1 MPEMYINSAFPSHA
15 VCLPNFLSR
24 TVRVSPRRI
33 VWAGSAAAVRS
44 SNLYA
49 YSIAVL
55 HGKCLQSVLLKNA
68 LLLVECHAS
77 AFCFLMSW
85 CARSCFCLVLVRVWV
100 CFDMLPWGVC
110 TGLVK
115 GFEALEGT
123 SALCFQALMCSD
135 VLLPC
140 VWKGLEVFCCVSA
153 LCFERFW
160 YVRRCFRLVP
170 LKVSKRSEVLLH

>member
-1 MPEMYINSAFPSHA
+1 MRELANLRAPGAVSPKMYINSAFPSHA

-55 HGKCLQSVLLKNA
+55 HGKCLQSVLLKSA

-77 AFCFLMSW
+77 AFCF
-85 CARSCFCLVLVRVWV
+85 FNV
-100 CFDMLPWGVC
+100 
-110 TGLVK
+110 
-115 GFEALEGT
+115 
-123 SALCFQALMCSD
+123 LMCSEL
-135 VLLPC
+135 LLPC
-140 VWKGLEVFCCVSA
+140 ACKGLGVF
-153 LCFERFW
+153 
-160 YVRRCFRLVP
+160 
-170 LKVSKRSEVLLH
+170 

>member
-1 MPEMYINSAFPSHA
+1 MGSALFPFESWGHTAPKYGFQHCTGCPCAKRVLAAVASDVFFRPAALAGSASDMFFILLLLERSMPEMYINIAYPSHA

-55 HGKCLQSVLLKNA
+55 HGKCLQSVLLKSA

-77 AFCFLMSW
+77 AFCF
-85 CARSCFCLVLVRVWV
+85 
-100 CFDMLPWGVC
+100 
-110 TGLVK
+110 
-115 GFEALEGT
+115 
-123 SALCFQALMCSD
+123 
-135 VLLPC
+135 
-140 VWKGLEVFCCVSA
+140 
-153 LCFERFW
+153 
-160 YVRRCFRLVP
+160 
-170 LKVSKRSEVLLH
+170 

>member
-1 MPEMYINSAFPSHA
+1 MPVCQTGVGRAEVLLSSIVIQVLTKVCWFGGRSDSPNQAVSPRPAALAGSAGDMCFMLLLLERSMPEMYINSAFPSHA

-55 HGKCLQSVLLKNA
+55 HGKCLQSVLLKSA

-77 AFCFLMSW
+77 AFCFLMS
-85 CARSCFCLVLVRVWV
+85 
-100 CFDMLPWGVC
+100 
-110 TGLVK
+110 
-115 GFEALEGT
+115 
-123 SALCFQALMCSD
+123 
-135 VLLPC
+135 
-140 VWKGLEVFCCVSA
+140 
-153 LCFERFW
+153 
-160 YVRRCFRLVP
+160 
-170 LKVSKRSEVLLH
+170 